1 LVLSSG
7 GDLLEVSLKVD
18 LPSPVPTQEAPAE
31 GDEAAQGDLEGAVPE
46 VKVQLGDD
54 VNGRPIMQS
63 HRADTD
69 VNR

>member
-1 LVLSSG
+1 MSNG

-18 LPSPVPTQEAPAE
+18 LPEPVVAQEAPAE

-46 VKVQLGDD
+46 VKVKLGDD

-63 HRADTD
+63 HRADMD
-69 VNR
+69 VDRSA